1 MFALVP
7 ASRVQLSLGRQPC
20 PFQPRRPAEVNGFLA
35 PPRGGPSSL
44 TRLWGRLTWAL
55 TWEPSTPN
63 AIHQAPPQPGVN
75 CLLRAS
81 AHEDPQGPWKK
92 LVSRGGRGASRHL
105 QGRRK
110 LISRSSILPG
120 EAGRGGPWT
129 VGPTPSSFKEA
140 EERSLCSV
148 QGLTARGEST
158 PDLPAPRRYCC

>member
-20 PFQPRRPAEVNGFLA
+20 PFQPRRPAEVSGFLA